1 MVVGTGEATCMGCG
15 YEYQPKNGDPEYPIT
30 PGTYFSVSGPAILR
44 PNRMLGHA
52 MYAGID
58 LTVLTPHFALF
69 CYPAQ
74 ESVASSK

>member
-44 PNRMLGHA
+44 PKLNTGACL
-52 MYAGID
+52 
-58 LTVLTPHFALF
+58 V
-69 CYPAQ
+69 CWN
-74 ESVASSK
+74 